1 MKEYV
6 RPTIEMVEL
15 RPEERLAGCTWGM
28 CGPNPVEAFLCWLFH
43 WHTRCKNAWIN
54 GSGCS

>member
-15 RPEERLAGCTWGM
+15 RPEERLAGCTWGIQ
-28 CGPNPVEAFLCWLFH
+28 GPSLGEAIFCWLFH
-43 WHTRCKNAWIN
+43 KKTGCKNAWICGGGN
-54 GSGCS
+54 S